1 MSEYEYVI
9 IIILSSGS
17 VWPVVHNLMV
27 RTLEANKKVDECTC
41 QQRHKALFCV
51 SNTYC
56 RLWLPLY
63 WIQKSQK
70 VLKTVKSYQLLFF
83 YSKRMKNCLHNM
95 ASYVTL
101 CHQNVFLEVAYCS
114 LKNHFLS
121 NKNKTRTHTNL
132 CDPAVSLCSGFQ
144 LFEHR
149 KKIYQGELDALS
161 LFKKNSRSSF
171 FSDVFSQDFHLKH
184 VAWSAILCPF
194 SLSNLQEL

>member
-1 MSEYEYVI
+1 MSEYECVI

-56 RLWLPLY
+56 RLWWPLY

-83 YSKRMKNCLHNM
+83 YSKEWKTVYTTWPVMLHSATRMYSWRLHTV
-95 ASYVTL
+95 ASKTTSS
-101 CHQNVFLEVAYCS
+101 QT
-114 LKNHFLS
+114 
-121 NKNKTRTHTNL
+121 KTRHTHT
-132 CDPAVSLCSGFQ
+132 Q
-144 LFEHR
+144 T
-149 KKIYQGELDALS
+149 
-161 LFKKNSRSSF
+161 
-171 FSDVFSQDFHLKH
+171 
-184 VAWSAILCPF
+184 SAILLWVSAQVFNRLSTEKNIPRGVGCPLTF
-194 SLSNLQEL
+194 

>member
-1 MSEYEYVI
+1 MSEYECVI

-41 QQRHKALFCV
+41 QQAHKALFCV

-56 RLWLPLY
+56 RLWWRLY

-70 VLKTVKSYQLLFF
+70 VLKVVKSYQGFF
-83 YSKRMKNCLHNM
+83 YSKEWKTVYTTWPVMLHSATRMYSWRLHTV
-95 ASYVTL
+95 ASKTTSS
-101 CHQNVFLEVAYCS
+101 QT
-114 LKNHFLS
+114 
-121 NKNKTRTHTNL
+121 KTRHTHKPL
-132 CDPAVSLCSGFQ
+132 RSCCESLLRLSTVWAQ
-144 LFEHR
+144 
-149 KKIYQGELDALS
+149 KKIYQGESDALS

-184 VAWSAILCPF
+184 VAWSAILCLF